1 VVGEKNTSGKF
12 LIFLEDSAP
21 LDITEHLFLPP
32 SDDVATIPQ
41 VYSNRTAGCLERE
54 EENTSTE

>member
-1 VVGEKNTSGKF
+1 MVGGKTHRGN
-12 LIFLEDSAP
+12 FLEDSAP

-41 VYSNRTAGCLERE
+41 VYSNGTVGYLERE
-54 EENTSTE
+54 EQNTVAE